1 MTWKSIT
8 AAALTICFVLVGCQ
22 EWNARWE
29 EQMAQHRA
37 RWNKQPASQPEKQ
50 TEIAKPVE
58 NEELATT
65 EPAEEPD
72 GSTAKAVQDYL
83 NSLKL
88 AADGTNQNTLE
99 TVEETPVEK
108 TQVDRYEQARNL
120 KIAKATPSE
129 ELPKASERSTNKEKT
144 EPVTQNP
151 AKQSSGANV
160 PVNLAALDVAPELKE
175 KNTPELPEVLAVSL
189 TGDHT
194 LEAPA
199 AAEKTLGIQEGL
211 EITSPGGK
219 VSLKQLIEQAKLN
232 LEEEPANAK
241 RQWQLILL
249 QLAAGHYQSTANV
262 SSSLTEDSRTL
273 INNSVRSM
281 EAISHLLND
290 PLADADEALKA
301 VENLRQIL
309 QKGAALQI
317 PTIALCTRV
326 ARFGLYDEMPA
337 DFLRPYQANR
347 IILYCE
353 IKNFTS
359 EHEESGQYH
368 TLLTARFELFTSDG
382 RSLWQHEENKL
393 EDYSRKPREDFFLSQ
408 IITLPPGM
416 APGDYVLKVTITDLL
431 GDKTNEGNH
440 RFSIPGGLSV
450 DTLSRGS

>member
-8 AAALTICFVLVGCQ
+8 AAALTICFVLTGCQ
-22 EWNARWE
+22 EWNAQWE
-29 EQMAQHRA
+29 KQMAQHRA
-37 RWNKQPASQPEKQ
+37 RWNKKPTDKPEKQPEKTQ
-50 TEIAKPVE
+50 PVE
-58 NEELATT
+58 KEEVATSEPT
-65 EPAEEPD
+65 EKSD

-83 NSLKL
+83 NNLKL
-88 AADGTNQNTLE
+88 AADGAKQSTPE
-99 TVEETPVEK
+99 KVEQAPTEK
-108 TQVDRYEQARNL
+108 PQVDRYEQAKNL
-120 KIAKATPSE
+120 KIAKATPPAE
-129 ELPKASERSTNKEKT
+129 FPKENENSTGEEKT
-144 EPVTQNP
+144 EPVAQDP

-160 PVNLAALDVAPELKE
+160 PVNLAALEVPEE
-175 KNTPELPEVLAVSL
+175 STPKNTPELPKVIAVAL

-199 AAEKTLGIQEGL
+199 VAEKTLGIQEGL

-219 VSLKQLIEQAKLN
+219 VSLKQLIEQARLN
-232 LEEEPANAK
+232 LEEEPASAK
-241 RQWQLILL
+241 KQWQLTLL
-249 QLAAGHYQSTANV
+249 RLAAGQQQSAVDV
-262 SSSLTEDSRTL
+262 SPSLAEDSRTL
-273 INNSVRSM
+273 INNSVKSM
-281 EAISHLLND
+281 EAISYLLND
-290 PLADADEALKA
+290 PLADADEALRA

-317 PTIALCTRV
+317 PTIALCTKV
-326 ARFGLYDEMPA
+326 VRFGLYDAMPA
-337 DFLRPYQANR
+337 DYLRPYQANR

-359 EHEESGQYH
+359 DSENNERYH

-382 RSLWQHEENKL
+382 RSLWEHEEKKL

-416 APGDYVLKVTITDLL
+416 PPGDYVLKVTITDLL